1 MTVHY
6 IGADVDCRMTNL
18 AVDVNGRIQR
28 EFCVPTTIPSLR
40 AVIASIPRPRV
51 LTFEEGPMAHWL
63 GRGLRGE
70 VDELVICDPRR
81 NRLVS
86 QDGDSDDRIDARKLA
101 TLLRGGFLRAVH
113 HSDDEQR
120 VLLKQWVGLYHDRV
134 REAVRQVNK
143 IRGRCWQYGL
153 RPPRGA
159 LRNRQRREAWLTEL
173 GAHPLARQLAMLFLG
188 FDSAARQVEV
198 SRGEMA
204 CLSKPYPILRYW
216 RELPGV
222 GPVRSITLLAYL
234 DTPWRFGNN
243 PHKLWKYCGV
253 GLERSSSGKDRLGR
267 MKVGQLQLAW
277 RVNRRL
283 KDAVMGAAISAIQQ
297 GRNVFAEQYER
308 LVHNGLTPSNARHT
322 VARKLLTV
330 MWGMWKTG
338 TRLDLSRVGQACR
351 HGCNQDNS
359 QVFRATK
366 ARGGL

>member
-1 MTVHY
+1 MKMHY

-18 AVDVNGRIQR
+18 AVDVDGQIVKDFQ
-28 EFCVPTTIPSLR
+28 VSTTIPCLR
-40 AVIASIPRPRV
+40 ALIESIPRPRV
-51 LTFEEGPMAHWL
+51 LTFEEGPLADWL
-63 GRGLRGE
+63 GRGLRPV

-81 NRLVS
+81 NKLIS

-101 TLLRGGFLRAVH
+101 RLLRGGYLRAVY
-113 HSDDEQR
+113 HSDDQRR

-134 REAVRQVNK
+134 KEAVRQVNK
-143 IRGRCWQYGL
+143 IRGHCWQYGL

-159 LRNRQRREAWLTEL
+159 LRNLQRRSVWLAEL
-173 GAHPLARQLAMLFLG
+173 GAHPLVRQLGMLFLG
-188 FDSAARQVEV
+188 FDSAAQQVAV
-198 SRGEMA
+198 SRGEMVRW
-204 CLSKPYPILRYW
+204 SKVYPVVRHW
-216 RELPGV
+216 QELPGV
-222 GPVRSITLLAYL
+222 GTVRSITVFAYL
-234 DTPWRFGNN
+234 DTPWRFANN